1 MPDTAITTTTV
12 GVDACHAMAPV
23 SCSGR
28 WRKSQ
33 LGWAKSTMVINDPV
47 TQQFSKAIFYFPFC
61 VFQLTTVCIYL
72 SDKNEFS
79 QTSNLAHNSRTTLW
93 CCEKKF

>member
-1 MPDTAITTTTV
+1 MRLGVLIRREDRGMPDTVIATAMV

-47 TQQFSKAIFYFPFC
+47 AQQFSKAIF
-61 VFQLTTVCIYL
+61 
-72 SDKNEFS
+72 
-79 QTSNLAHNSRTTLW
+79 
-93 CCEKKF
+93 